1 MLRGQEAQ
9 EPMTHLIELG
19 EIELNHCERARASRT
34 TAVAGVGPVAVAEH
48 CVAVVHPAH
57 ERRASGQEARGE

>member
-19 EIELNHCERARASRT
+19 EIELNHCERARAART

-48 CVAVVHPAH
+48 CVDVVHPAH